1 MLRAFIL
8 LLSRMRTLFSVTITG
23 LQLARGPTAGSDL
36 LLLCRG
42 MLCPAPRGVLGQ
54 GLLLLVREHSQ
65 YGAVRLVPAEHGDI
79 SRTEQPCRCFTR
91 TVRATGPPLLPSSE
105 PEEWVMKQAA

>member
-1 MLRAFIL
+1 
-8 LLSRMRTLFSVTITG
+8 
-23 LQLARGPTAGSDL
+23 
-36 LLLCRG
+36 

-65 YGAVRLVPAEHGDI
+65 HGAVWLVPAEHGDI
-79 SRTEQPCRCFTR
+79 SRTEQPCRCFTC

-105 PEEWVMKQAA
+105 PEEQVMNQAA